1 MQSVTT
7 NGNKHL
13 LLGAERSLDK
23 VCRGTS
29 FSHGEAHYGELLV
42 LCNRN
47 CNRMVCESLATLVR
61 NGIQQLGGREWERR
75 KGNLLV

>member
-1 MQSVTT
+1 METSICCWVQR
-7 NGNKHL
+7 GPWIRY
-13 LLGAERSLDK
+13 AEAQALAM
-23 VCRGTS
+23 V
-29 FSHGEAHYGELLV
+29 AHNGELLV
-42 LCNRN
+42 LCNGN